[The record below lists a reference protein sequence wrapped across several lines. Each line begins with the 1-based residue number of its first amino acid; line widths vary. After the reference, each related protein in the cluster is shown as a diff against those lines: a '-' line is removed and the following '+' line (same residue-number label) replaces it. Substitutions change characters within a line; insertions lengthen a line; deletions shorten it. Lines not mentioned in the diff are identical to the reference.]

1 MEINTRM
8 KKYHHYLTLL
18 SLFMLLG
25 ILKLQAAIQLPAIFS
40 NHMVLQRN
48 SELTF
53 WGWGI
58 PGETISIAPEWMK
71 GEIIKT
77 QVNNTGK
84 WSARV
89 PSGEAGGPY
98 EIRFS
103 GSSEVTLTDVMLGEV
118 WLCSGQ
124 SNMEW
129 SANHGIKNGDE
140 ETANAHCPNLRIF
153 HVARIAA
160 PFPQENCFSQWTQC
174 TPETMRNTSALA
186 YFFGRNIQE
195 ELDVPVGIIVA
206 AWGGTTAE
214 TWTPRECVYMNM
226 DDIIDVPTEWFGWA
240 DKSSPVH
247 FLGTHCYDQIRW
259 YMGCEIEEVSAVGTK
274 KVLKSKGIDTYDSI
288 QATLKKEN
296 GCYWT
301 VENSWILP
309 KGFAKNNDGRTQIL
323 CENAMFRIDSQNRGV
338 EMFNHEKQRT
348 PNSYFI
354 LNNCGRPSGFG
365 IEPIN
370 DFIYCLQKDIPF
382 IADGNDGLQA
392 ELVAEAVHESLET
405 EKKVQIKRD

>member
-174 TPETMRNTSALA
+174 TPETMRSTSALA

-195 ELDVPVGIIVA
+195 ELDVPVKFIG
-206 AWGGTTAE
+206 
-214 TWTPRECVYMNM
+214 
-226 DDIIDVPTEWFGWA
+226 
-240 DKSSPVH
+240 
-247 FLGTHCYDQIRW
+247 
-259 YMGCEIEEVSAVGTK
+259 VGE
-274 KVLKSKGIDTYDSI
+274 GIDD
-288 QATLKKEN
+288 L
-296 GCYWT
+296 
-301 VENSWILP
+301 
-309 KGFAKNNDGRTQIL
+309 
-323 CENAMFRIDSQNRGV
+323 
-338 EMFNHEKQRT
+338 
-348 PNSYFI
+348 
-354 LNNCGRPSGFG
+354 
-365 IEPIN
+365 
-370 DFIYCLQKDIPF
+370 IPF
-382 IADGNDGLQA
+382 TPEGFVE
-392 ELVAEAVHESLET
+392 ELLPRQWKH
-405 EKKVQIKRD
+405 

>member
-1 MEINTRM
+1 MGYSGRNNFHRPRM
-8 KKYHHYLTLL
+8 DER
-18 SLFMLLG
+18 
-25 ILKLQAAIQLPAIFS
+25 
-40 NHMVLQRN
+40 RN
-48 SELTF
+48 NQ
-53 WGWGI
+53 
-58 PGETISIAPEWMK
+58 
-71 GEIIKT
+71 T

-174 TPETMRNTSALA
+174 TPETMRSTSALA

-214 TWTPRECVYMNM
+214 TWTPRECVMS
-226 DDIIDVPTEWFGWA
+226 D
-240 DKSSPVH
+240 PVLCDYPYESNPC
-247 FLGTHCYDQIRW
+247 FR
-259 YMGCEIEEVSAVGTK
+259 
-274 KVLKSKGIDTYDSI
+274 LK
-288 QATLKKEN
+288 QARCT
-296 GCYWT
+296 T
-301 VENSWILP
+301 
-309 KGFAKNNDGRTQIL
+309 A
-323 CENAMFRIDSQNRGV
+323 
-338 EMFNHEKQRT
+338 
-348 PNSYFI
+348 
-354 LNNCGRPSGFG
+354 
-365 IEPIN
+365 
-370 DFIYCLQKDIPF
+370 
-382 IADGNDGLQA
+382 
-392 ELVAEAVHESLET
+392 
-405 EKKVQIKRD
+405 